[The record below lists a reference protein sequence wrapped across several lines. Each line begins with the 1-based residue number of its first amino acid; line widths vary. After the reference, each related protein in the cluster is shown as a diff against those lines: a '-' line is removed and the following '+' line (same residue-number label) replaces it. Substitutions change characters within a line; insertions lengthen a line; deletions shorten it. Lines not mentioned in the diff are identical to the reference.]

1 MKVLSNSVL
10 SKTLTVSNMEPPG
23 EVIKTLLTEP
33 AELRDTE
40 NLQLVL
46 SNSKNLASS
55 LIDHQCTF
63 STKTNQLRKEQAK
76 CDLSS
81 GNMERKPF
89 KPSEKSCCQVQHSQD
104 ARLKHCK
111 KNKPKGTWP
120 FRKNSARSE
129 SHSSKN
135 DGLFDRPLKDVCD
148 HKDVL
153 SKPILDILTVLL
165 QKGPSSVGIFRK
177 SANVKTCKELIE
189 KLNTGKEVFLE
200 EEPVNQ
206 LAAVF
211 KNFLRRIPNS
221 VLATELYDS
230 WMVAMEKVPSEER
243 IAEIKQLL
251 AKLPTHNCLLL
262 RYVFCLLHYINKHSE
277 VNRMDAYNLAIC
289 IGPNMLWPNKP
300 PLDAL
305 QKEVTAKV
313 VSLTQFLIEN
323 CCSIFGNETTTLLGE
338 PAQGLSENTD
348 NLDMSPSHQ
357 NDSAYDSTDQDDW
370 KEGENEKWQRAN
382 SSSCRLSMSQEM
394 LRMARRQD
402 CQTDVTARA
411 TASCSNESID
421 GRATFGPNVTAHPS
435 GLATGQRT
443 MRVNRRSS
451 EPTLAVAFNPRK
463 INGQGL
469 LARSHDDCS
478 VPFDVDFNQ
487 HQMNKQV
494 SEESFTRH
502 VIHTRPGNFNVSSH
516 SELSTA
522 SSSKA
527 SSVSSLASSCS
538 NMSENSVFICS
549 PLVSPTC
556 CQENYVFPDHS
567 TKLQT
572 NAMPDS
578 NSYVKS
584 TKERAK
590 KPLTKTYSWGPSR
603 TLHTNQE
610 SFKDNTLREKVPTC
624 QTVPEAQVEDSGTA
638 RFRARFMS
646 VDEVFQQVDSK
657 KRRSPPSYTQAI
669 EESYPSIPST
679 KQMTVRNMKSQLQRK
694 EHMRFGGKLV
704 AGQRD
709 RPCSLTDELLYP
721 SHEHQLDL
729 DSCDEQTTVFY
740 QSQALHNCS
749 EHIVHL
755 TRPEKAQCYR
765 GRAMSESAGRS
776 THQMW
781 STQAFVGYKDF
792 QHAKESY
799 V

>member
-1 MKVLSNSVL
+1 MKVLSNSAL
-10 SKTLTVSNMEPPG
+10 AKTLTVSNMEPPG

-33 AELRDTE
+33 AELGDTE

-55 LIDHQCTF
+55 LID
-63 STKTNQLRKEQAK
+63 
-76 CDLSS
+76 
-81 GNMERKPF
+81 
-89 KPSEKSCCQVQHSQD
+89 

-111 KNKPKGTWP
+111 KNKPKGSWP

-129 SHSSKN
+129 SHSSRN
-135 DGLFDRPLKDVCD
+135 DGLFDRPLKDICD

-177 SANVKTCKELIE
+177 SANIKTCKELIE
-189 KLNTGKEVFLE
+189 KLNTGKEVCLE
-200 EEPVNQ
+200 EEPINQ

-221 VLATELYDS
+221 VLVTELYDS
-230 WMVAMEKVPSEER
+230 WMLAMEKEPSEER

-251 AKLPTHNCLLL
+251 AKLPNHNCLLL
-262 RYVFCLLHYINKHSE
+262 RYMFCLLYCINKHSE
-277 VNRMDAYNLAIC
+277 VNRMDAYNLAVC

-313 VSLTQFLIEN
+313 VALTQFLIEN
-323 CCSIFGNETTTLLGE
+323 CCPIFGNETTTLLGE

-348 NLDMSPSHQ
+348 NPNMSPSHQ

-370 KEGENEKWQRAN
+370 KEVENEKWQRTN
-382 SSSCRLSMSQEM
+382 SSSDQLSISQEM
-394 LRMARRQD
+394 LRMARRQN
-402 CQTDVTARA
+402 CQTDVTAWV

-421 GRATFGPNVTAHPS
+421 GRATFRPNVTAHPS
-435 GLATGQRT
+435 GLATGQQN

-451 EPTLAVAFNPRK
+451 EPTLAVAFNSRK
-463 INGQGL
+463 INRQEL
-469 LARSHDDCS
+469 VARSHDDCS
-478 VPFDVDFNQ
+478 VPFVVDLNQ

-502 VIHTRPGNFNVSSH
+502 VINTRRSGNFNVSSH

-522 SSSKA
+522 PSSKA

-538 NMSENSVFICS
+538 NMSENSVFISS

-578 NSYVKS
+578 NGYVKS
-584 TKERAK
+584 TKEKAK
-590 KPLTKTYSWGPSR
+590 KPLTKTYSCGPSR
-603 TLHTNQE
+603 TLNTNQE
-610 SFKDNTLREKVPTC
+610 SFKDNALREKLPTC
-624 QTVPEAQVEDSGTA
+624 QTVPEAQVEDSDTA
-638 RFRARFMS
+638 RFRTRFMS
-646 VDEVFQQVDSK
+646 ADEVFQRVDSK

-669 EESYPSIPST
+669 EESCPSIPST
-679 KQMTVRNMKSQLQRK
+679 KQMTVRSMKNQLQQK
-694 EHMRFGGKLV
+694 ERMRFGDTLV

-721 SHEHQLDL
+721 SHEHQVDL
-729 DSCDEQTTVFY
+729 DSCDKQTTVFN
-740 QSQALHNCS
+740 QSEALHNCS
-749 EHIVHL
+749 EHVLHP
-755 TRPEKAQCYR
+755 TRPENTQYYR

-776 THQMW
+776 KHQMW
-781 STQAFVGYKDF
+781 STQTFVGYKDF
-792 QHAKESY
+792 QHSKESY